1 MSRPPKIP
9 PKYRFEPDMFPPP
22 LPPPSFQPRQPP
34 GPPPTFQPRQP
45 PGPPPTFQPRQPP
58 PPFNPSLPS
67 GSPPKSRQPPEQ
79 YPMFP
84 PKSRNQIFEESQR
97 FINSSIDKKYISFFT
112 ADGPPESQYP
122 QYQNIEGKDLG
133 DYEDIRKNISFGTDI
148 IGIILNP
155 KLLKSD
161 NIFED
166 PEILKYRMFSSYKNM
181 YNYITKN
188 TENIKDIGYDENIDE
203 DEYYKNKILDLYKRD
218 DKATKTK
225 KLMEVS
231 KSYDDNFCSILS
243 CDDGIS
249 CMPIIIINDLLNYYG
264 KNFDVS
270 RQETDISFK
279 RKKSLAL
286 YNSTHNFDEID
297 DEKTFYKYL
306 YTILKNNVDRNFDS
320 KKISKTIQ
328 DNKQIL
334 DNLFLYYKPLCLYE
348 KHNNPTIIEI
358 NHCMR
363 QYEHLINN
371 SIEFKYDQ
379 ENLFYFHGC
388 YELKDD
394 DYGKPEFM
402 VDFEQLKSQGRRFIG
417 YIFVCPFAYS
427 NIPPDLYYQY
437 ITLYIDIK
445 PDDDKGGKQ
454 YIVYYFEPSK
464 FPERTSIT
472 KFLYYLCMYNKIQPK
487 ELNLISNKKPNSDRF
502 IYLNN
507 AIYAIIAL
515 IALAYDIDFQKF
527 CDLPIY
533 DKFLNQIKQI
543 MFIDKSRY
551 INE

>member
-9 PKYRFEPDMFPPP
+9 PKYRFEPDMFHPP
-22 LPPPSFQPRQPP
+22 L
-34 GPPPTFQPRQP
+34 PPPTFQPREP
-45 PGPPPTFQPRQPP
+45 LR
-58 PPFNPSLPS
+58 
-67 GSPPKSRQPPEQ
+67 PPKSQ
-79 YPMFP
+79 
-84 PKSRNQIFEESQR
+84 SQIFEESQR
-97 FINSSIDKKYISFFT
+97 FVDSSINKKYLSFST
-112 ADGPPESQYP
+112 VDGPPESQYP
-122 QYQNIEGKDLG
+122 QYQNIEGDDLG
-133 DYEDIRKNISFGTDI
+133 DYEDIRKNISFGTDV

-166 PEILKYRMFSSYKNM
+166 PEILKYRLFSSYKNM

-188 TENIKDIGYDENIDE
+188 TENLEDIYNELQE
-203 DEYYKNKILDLYKRD
+203 EEYYKNKILDLYKKD
-218 DKATKTK
+218 DEITKTK
-225 KLMEVS
+225 KLMEIS
-231 KSYDDNFCSILS
+231 KSYDDNFCSVLS

-249 CMPIIIINDLLNYYG
+249 CMPIHIIHELLNYYG

-270 RQETDISFK
+270 KQETDISFK

-286 YNSTHNFDEID
+286 YNSTHNFAGID

-306 YTILKNNVDRNFDS
+306 YDVLKNNVDRNFDS
-320 KKISKTIQ
+320 KKISKTMR
-328 DNKQIL
+328 DNKTKL
-334 DNLFLYYKPLCLYE
+334 DYLFLYYKPLCLYD
-348 KHNNPTIIEI
+348 KYNNPTVIEI

-371 SIEFKYDQ
+371 SIESKYDQ

-402 VDFEQLKSQGRRFIG
+402 ADFEDLKSIGQRYIG

-437 ITLYIDIK
+437 ITLYIDIE
-445 PDDDKGGKQ
+445 PVYDDKGGKQ
-454 YIVYYFEPSK
+454 YNVYYFEPSK
-464 FPERTSIT
+464 FPMRTSII

-487 ELNLISNKKPNSDRF
+487 EINFISNKKPISDKF

-507 AIYAIIAL
+507 AMYAIIAL
-515 IALAYDIDFQKF
+515 IALAYGIDFQKF

-543 MFIDKSRY
+543 MFIDKSKY
-551 INE
+551 IGKN

>member
-9 PKYRFEPDMFPPP
+9 PRYRFEPDMFPPP
-22 LPPPSFQPRQPP
+22 LPPPTFQPIQPPGPPPPFNSSLPSGPPPKFQPRQPP
-34 GPPPTFQPRQP
+34 GPP
-45 PGPPPTFQPRQPP
+45 
-58 PPFNPSLPS
+58 
-67 GSPPKSRQPPEQ
+67 KSQ
-79 YPMFP
+79 
-84 PKSRNQIFEESQR
+84 NQIFEENQR
-97 FINSSIDKKYISFFT
+97 FINSSIDKKYISFNT

-122 QYQNIEGKDLG
+122 QYQNIEGDDLG
-133 DYEDIRKNISFGTDI
+133 DYEDIRKNISFGTDV

-218 DKATKTK
+218 DKATKIK

-231 KSYDDNFCSILS
+231 KSYDDNFCSVLS

-249 CMPIIIINDLLNYYG
+249 CVPIHIIHELLNYYG

-270 RQETDISFK
+270 KQETDISFK

-286 YNSTHNFDEID
+286 YNSTHNFTGTD

-306 YTILKNNVDRNFDS
+306 YDVLKHNVDRNFDS
-320 KKISKTIQ
+320 KKISKTIR
-328 DNKQIL
+328 DNKTKL
-334 DNLFLYYKPLCLYE
+334 DYLFLYYKPFCLYD
-348 KHNNPTIIEI
+348 KFTNPTIIEI

-371 SIEFKYDQ
+371 SIETKYEQ

-394 DYGKPEFM
+394 DYGKSEFM
-402 VDFEQLKSQGRRFIG
+402 ADFEDLNSIGQRYIG

-427 NIPPDLYYQY
+427 NVPPDLYYQY
-437 ITLYIDIK
+437 ITLYIDTK
-445 PDDDKGGKQ
+445 PAYNDKGEK
-454 YIVYYFEPSK
+454 YYDVYYFEPSK
-464 FPERTSIT
+464 FPMRTSII

-487 ELNLISNKKPNSDRF
+487 ELKFISNKKPNSDKF

-507 AIYAIIAL
+507 AMYAIIAL

-543 MFIDKSRY
+543 MFIDKSKY
-551 INE
+551 ISKN